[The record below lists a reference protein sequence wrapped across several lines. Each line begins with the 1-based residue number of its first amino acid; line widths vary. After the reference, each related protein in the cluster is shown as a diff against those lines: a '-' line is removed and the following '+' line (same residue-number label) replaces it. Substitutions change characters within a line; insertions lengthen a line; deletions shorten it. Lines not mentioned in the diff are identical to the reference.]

1 MTIRGDPVPGMAA
14 CYVVWTNGSWRYHLT
29 LGIIGMVV
37 GTVFFLFPDLS
48 LHLVVYL
55 FAFIALLVAGILFA
69 IALFISRG
77 SGGFFLVPLSLGIL
91 ALLIAVLSLLCPDCV
106 AAFIAVLIGAACLL
120 VGLGWVVTA
129 GFQPAPGGR
138 RLVTVIGG
146 IILAALGVLIILHA
160 QLTLPVIFQIIG
172 AFLIAAGAV
181 SAIGGLVLWRRERS
195 PDPRVID
202 VYIEE

>member
-1 MTIRGDPVPGMAA
+1 
-14 CYVVWTNGSWRYHLT
+14 
-29 LGIIGMVV
+29 
-37 GTVFFLFPDLS
+37 
-48 LHLVVYL
+48 
-55 FAFIALLVAGILFA
+55 
-69 IALFISRG
+69 LFISRG

-91 ALLIAVLSLLCPDCV
+91 ALLIAVLSLLCTGCV

-120 VGLGWVVTA
+120 LGLGWVVTA
-129 GFQPAPGGR
+129 GLQPVPGGR

-146 IILAALGVLIILHA
+146 IILAALGVLIMLHA